1 MTRDERRRKLYD
13 ENPEIISIFHRA
25 HATQELKIN
34 TPSGHVTICG
44 DDPAQVLHEA
54 IEHCSRREAA

>member
-25 HATQELKIN
+25 HATQETKIT
-34 TPSGHVTICG
+34 TPSGEVTVCG
-44 DDPAQVLHEA
+44 DDPVLVLQEA
-54 IEHCSRREAA
+54 IEQCSRSEAA